1 MPGFPQ
7 EPITGA
13 LAQLMAKLKPG
24 PITGAGFPGQ
34 GTPPD
39 MSTIPGAG
47 LPQHQSTPSPYPP
60 EGYIP
65 PLMGPVRVGSLPQDP
80 EAQEYWKADA
90 AAAEQFRQQQAGPV
104 GLPPPIPPL
113 QPPQPPQMP
122 SQDPFAIPQGPPS
135 PIDIQLDPSIPQPHP
150 PDWRM
155 PDFGQNAP
163 PAPPDTF
170 EPPPPPPPRKPGPGP
185 PITIRG
191 PSQFR
196 NTPPT
201 PNLKNLSSQAR
212 MR

>member
-47 LPQHQSTPSPYPP
+47 QHQPTPSPYPP

-65 PLMGPVRVGSLPQDP
+65 PLMGPVKVGSLPQDP

-104 GLPPPIPPL
+104 GLPPPIPPSPGEFGGMAE
-113 QPPQPPQMP
+113 PPMPPY
-122 SQDPFAIPQGPPS
+122 DPFAIPQGPPS
-135 PIDIQLDPSIPQPHP
+135 PIDIQPMPPTPPPSALERVQGMPDPLQPHGGTGL
-150 PDWRM
+150 R
-155 PDFGQNAP
+155 FGGPTPTLQGLRQDAMKS
-163 PAPPDTF
+163 
-170 EPPPPPPPRKPGPGP
+170 PPPR
-185 PITIRG
+185 
-191 PSQFR
+191 
-196 NTPPT
+196 TP
-201 PNLKNLSSQAR
+201 
-212 MR
+212 